1 MSRRSIAGK
10 RPYRDHYNG
19 IGHYNDDEAY
29 EQDMDVWKG
38 KRKAVNN
45 FFKALRS
52 PPTSSAPRS
61 ASTSSASRAAPTFS
75 VPTLSAP
82 TSSAPRTAPDR
93 PLASTSSS
101 PARPPTR
108 HKKSE
113 DKDIIKSSESQK
125 TEKTLAD
132 LKERQI
138 ILQKRND
145 TIQQSIE
152 KIGKKVIL
160 HRAENITESD
170 EDDSDSDVT
179 FIKNIAHQAE
189 HGRESDE
196 DSDDLDSASWP
207 PKIISDRDVQRNM
220 VETSTESDGDD
231 LDFSLDEE
239 DNIPDFDETVKK
251 VPQVGKKSS
260 TKTLSDLEK
269 MLNAERLKNQR
280 LQTELDQVQRDR
292 STKNDSYLSQQKSLI
307 DLKEKNSMLQEKL
320 DKTQEEISAQTEVIV
335 EKMEIIDNL
344 QQNSTER
351 SYLAICRENV
361 DLKRSNKELEA
372 NNAVLSPAA
381 KEIRK
386 IRNSLI
392 AKIQLGSRETDE
404 NEHENMLKLDILSLF
419 QKYEKSVALQD
430 KKLTQKDERT
440 EKKVSQAN
448 LDFRAINEQL
458 KVKNAEVEKLKAKIV
473 RFKAKI
479 KEHKNKACT
488 ESLTLQKLSELQEA
502 IGTNRNEPDKIK
514 ALEDKLKD
522 ANETLLN
529 CKTKLDL
536 QKEMSRMY
544 QKQQQQ
550 MMDILKIPQEDRSF
564 AKVLNAVTAFQEA
577 KAGIFTNTEEQNEVD
592 LYENAERIL
601 QD

>member
-61 ASTSSASRAAPTFS
+61 APTSSASRSASTS
-75 VPTLSAP
+75 SAP

-93 PLASTSSS
+93 ALASTSSS

-113 DKDIIKSSESQK
+113 DIDIIKSSESQK

-145 TIQQSIE
+145 IIQQSFE
-152 KIGKKVIL
+152 KIGKTVIL
-160 HRAENITESD
+160 HRAEYLTDSD
-170 EDDSDSDVT
+170 EDDLDSDVS
-179 FIKNIAHQAE
+179 FIKNVVHQTE
-189 HGRESDE
+189 HTRESDE

-207 PKIISDRDVQRNM
+207 PKINSDRDDERNM
-220 VETSTESDGDD
+220 VETSTEADGDD
-231 LDFSLDEE
+231 LDFSLDDE
-239 DNIPDFDETVKK
+239 DHIPDFDEIVKN
-251 VPQVGKKSS
+251 VPEVGKKSS
-260 TKTLSDLEK
+260 SKILSRTDLEN
-269 MLNAERLKNQR
+269 MLNAERLKNQM
-280 LQTELDQVQRDR
+280 LQTRLDQVQQDC
-292 STKNDSYLSQQKSLI
+292 STKNYSYLSQQKSLT
-307 DLKEKNSMLQEKL
+307 DLKEKNFSLQKKL
-320 DKTQEEISAQTEVIV
+320 DKTQEEISAQTEVIL
-335 EKMEIIDNL
+335 EKMETIDNL
-344 QQNSTER
+344 QKNSTER

-419 QKYEKSVALQD
+419 QKYEKSVALQE
-430 KKLTQKDERT
+430 KKITASSTQKDERT
-440 EKKVSQAN
+440 EKIVSQTN
-448 LDFRAINEQL
+448 
-458 KVKNAEVEKLKAKIV
+458 NAEVEKLKAKIV
-473 RFKAKI
+473 RLKAKI

-502 IGTNRNEPDKIK
+502 IGTNRNEPEKIK
-514 ALEDKLKD
+514 VLEDKLKD
-522 ANETLLN
+522 ANETLSN
-529 CKTKLDL
+529 YKTKLDL

-550 MMDILKIPQEDRSF
+550 MMDILQIPQEDRSF